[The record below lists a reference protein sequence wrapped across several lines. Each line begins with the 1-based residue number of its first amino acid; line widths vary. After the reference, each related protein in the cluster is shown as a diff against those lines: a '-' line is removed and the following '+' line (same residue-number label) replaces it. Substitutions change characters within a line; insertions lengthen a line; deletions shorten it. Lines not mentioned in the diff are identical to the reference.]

1 MLTLFATAFTLGL
14 VLNAA
19 PGPVFAETVRQGVRG
34 GFRLAL
40 LVQIGSL
47 VGDALWA
54 VLGLASV
61 GLLWQLE
68 PLRVPIGVAG
78 VVYLLWLA
86 WEAWRAAQ
94 REFAWSV
101 TPDGISRRRALRS
114 GVLLSLTNPQHL
126 AYWAAIGSALGTI
139 GLKQPT
145 AAHYALFFAGFMAS
159 SIVWSLLFAAFVDR
173 VFRQLSMQWA
183 RLTYRACAMTLLAL
197 ALSMLREL
205 WVSHQSSP
213 VVRDPGAIAGEGR

>member
-1 MLTLFATAFTLGL
+1 MLTLFATAFGLGL
-14 VLNAA
+14 ILNAA

-47 VGDALWA
+47 VGDAMWA
-54 VLGLASV
+54 ILGLASV

-78 VVYLLWLA
+78 VAYLLWLA
-86 WEAWRAAQ
+86 WDAWRAAQ
-94 REFAWSV
+94 REFVLSV
-101 TPDGISRRRALRS
+101 TPDGIRRRQALRS

-139 GLKQPT
+139 GLRQPT
-145 AAHYALFFAGFMAS
+145 AAHYAVFFAGFMVS
-159 SIVWSLLFAAFVDR
+159 SIVWAFLLAAFVDR
-173 VFRQLSMQWA
+173 VFRRMSLQWA
-183 RLTYRACAMTLLAL
+183 RLTYRACAITLLAL

-213 VVRDPGAIAGEGR
+213 VVR

>member
-1 MLTLFATAFTLGL
+1 MLTLFATAFALGL

-40 LVQIGSL
+40 LVQLGSL
-47 VGDALWA
+47 AGDALWA
-54 VLGLASV
+54 ISGLASV

-78 VVYLLWLA
+78 VAYLLWLA
-86 WEAWRAAQ
+86 RDAWWAAQ
-94 REFAWSV
+94 RELVSSV
-101 TPDGISRRRALRS
+101 TPDGIRRRQALWS
-114 GVLLSLTNPQHL
+114 GGLLSLTNPQHL
-126 AYWAAIGSALGTI
+126 AYWVAIGSALGTI

-145 AAHYALFFAGFMAS
+145 PGHYAVFFAGFMAS
-159 SIVWSLLFAAFVDR
+159 SIVWAFVFAAFVDR
-173 VFRQLSMQWA
+173 AFRRLSVQWA
-183 RLTYRACAMTLLAL
+183 RLTYRACAITLLAL

-205 WVSHQSSP
+205 WVSHQAP
-213 VVRDPGAIAGEGR
+213 VVREPGAIAGEP